1 MTLAETYTLAN
12 DAAFRQRIRCAAVA
26 FAQTVMGQN
35 PSTFNRVDE
44 KRQALAALVLAD
56 GGAAT
61 LDRLSYGVACRINPA
76 NVTTPTDAEI
86 STGVQQSWNDLAL
99 ITGGELAR

>member
-1 MTLAETYTLAN
+1 MTLAETHTLAN
-12 DAAFRQRIRCAAVA
+12 DAAFRQRVRCAAVT
-26 FAQTVMGQN
+26 FAQTAMGQN
-35 PSTFNRVDE
+35 PSSFNRVDE

-61 LDRLSYGVACRINPA
+61 LDRIAYGVACRINPA
-76 NVTTPTDAEI
+76 NVTSPTDAEI
-86 STGVQQSWNDLAL
+86 STGVQQAWNDLSL